1 MVKSEYVHS
10 TKKNQLNIPFCV
22 PFSFPR
28 HILVYDDV
36 LIPLPLTLWI
46 ILLSLVHLAEFWFK
60 GKRKSSIFYMRRN

>member
-36 LIPLPLTLWI
+36 LIPLPLTVDHFAVPRT
-46 ILLSLVHLAEFWFK
+46 SSRVLV
-60 GKRKSSIFYMRRN
+60 